1 MAKPLHVQ
9 RLEKAMEL
17 APFMKFA
24 KDKLAKLNDI
34 QSSSDS
40 ESDSERRHTFYN
52 KEFIFNP
59 QNITDERKWLHNLM
73 LSESDNESEI
83 SDEDAYVKEMLK
95 DHVREKKYRKKY
107 HTNPAVSLLTHS
119 ISFIIN

>member
-1 MAKPLHVQ
+1 MAKPLHIQ
-9 RLEKAMEL
+9 RLEKALEIG
-17 APFMKFA
+17 PFMKFA

-59 QNITDERKWLHNLM
+59 QNITDERKWLYNLM
-73 LSESDNESEI
+73 LSESDNETEI
-83 SDEDAYVKEMLK
+83 DEDAYVKEMLK
-95 DHVREKKYRKKY
+95 DHVREKKCRRKY
-107 HTNPAVSLLTHS
+107 HQNPAVSRFLLRFHS
-119 ISFIIN
+119 